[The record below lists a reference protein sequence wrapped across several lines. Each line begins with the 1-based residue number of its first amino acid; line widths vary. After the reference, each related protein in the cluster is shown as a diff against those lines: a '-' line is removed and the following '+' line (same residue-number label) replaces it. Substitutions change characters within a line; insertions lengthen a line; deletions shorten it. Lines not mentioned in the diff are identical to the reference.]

1 MKTNRRR
8 LGRLNVDQLEDRS
21 LMTGLTLQ
29 PDYFNML
36 LPGNSTKFPP
46 AVVDVLANDSPQN
59 LRILRFGEPSQ
70 GTVERV

>member
-1 MKTNRRR
+1 MRMNRRR

-21 LMTGLTLQ
+21 LMTGLALQ

-36 LPGNSTKFPP
+36 LPGNAAKFPP

-59 LRILRFGEPSQ
+59 LRILRFSEPSQ
-70 GTVERV
+70 